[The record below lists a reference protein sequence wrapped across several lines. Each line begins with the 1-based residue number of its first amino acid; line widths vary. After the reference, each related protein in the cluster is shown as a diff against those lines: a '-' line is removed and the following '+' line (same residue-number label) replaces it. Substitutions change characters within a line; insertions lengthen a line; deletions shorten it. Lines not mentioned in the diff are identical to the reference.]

1 MNKKSFVFSLLL
13 TCLVMFNGACTPL
26 NVKSPSPNQTVES
39 CPPCNNAIPQTNA
52 EIRLW
57 YNHQVVIIPT
67 LTDQLIHEGA
77 NAKERAKLAYAIRHR
92 ARIYARLLMPDKE
105 EVEMLR
111 KRDMEKYGNP
121 DGPTFEYLVEKN
133 QQKGL
138 KGDAIYE
145 AIVESSSRTSAKY
158 NARFGI
164 TRESH
169 Q

>member
-1 MNKKSFVFSLLL
+1 M
-13 TCLVMFNGACTPL
+13 
-26 NVKSPSPNQTVES
+26 
-39 CPPCNNAIPQTNA
+39 PQTNA

-67 LTDQLIHEGA
+67 LTEQLIQEGA
-77 NAKERAKLAYAIRHR
+77 SAEERAKLAYEIRHR

-111 KRDMEKYGNP
+111 RRDMEKYGNP

-133 QQKGL
+133 RQKGL
-138 KGDAIYE
+138 EGDALYE
-145 AIVESSSRTSAKY
+145 AIIDSSGRTNAEY

-164 TRESH
+164 KRESN

>member
-1 MNKKSFVFSLLL
+1 MKKNILVNVLLA
-13 TCLVMFNGACTPL
+13 CLVMFNGACTPL
-26 NVKSPSPNQTVES
+26 DFQTPSPNQTVES
-39 CPPCNNAIPQTNA
+39 CPPCSNPIPQTNA

-57 YNHQVVIIPT
+57 YNNQVVIIPT
-67 LTDQLIHEGA
+67 LTEQLIHEGA
-77 NAKERAKLAYAIRHR
+77 SAKERAELAYAIRHR

-111 KRDMEKYGNP
+111 KRDMEKYGNL

-133 QQKGL
+133 RQKGL
-138 KGDAIYE
+138 EGKAIYE

-164 TRESH
+164 KRESD